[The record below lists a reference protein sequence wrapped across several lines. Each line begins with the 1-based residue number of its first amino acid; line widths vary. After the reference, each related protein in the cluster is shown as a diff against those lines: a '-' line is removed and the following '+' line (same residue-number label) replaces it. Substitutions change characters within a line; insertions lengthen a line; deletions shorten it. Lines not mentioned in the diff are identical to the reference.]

1 MAGTLYI
8 SGLTSNI
15 DWDNIVTQLITA
27 DHKPVDLVTSKKT
40 SYENQLSAWQS
51 FSTKLTSLKTAVD
64 NLKDESAFSLFTA
77 SLTTNSSTV
86 KGSDL
91 LSVTTDSSVG
101 KSTFT
106 MTVNALAQAEKRSSA
121 TFASTTTALGEGFA
135 GEMTINGRTLTVNA
149 TDTLTS
155 LAAKINQL
163 NTGANKTGVT
173 ATVVKYAASDYRLI
187 FTADNT
193 GVGK

>member
-15 DWDNIVTQLITA
+15 DWDNIVTQLIRQTISQL
-27 DHKPVDLVTSKKT
+27 DLVTSKKT

-77 SLTTNSSTV
+77 SLTTNNSTV

-91 LSVTTDSSVG
+91 VSVTTDSS
-101 KSTFT
+101 
-106 MTVNALAQAEKRSSA
+106 
-121 TFASTTTALGEGFA
+121 
-135 GEMTINGRTLTVNA
+135 
-149 TDTLTS
+149 
-155 LAAKINQL
+155 AAKGTL
-163 NTGANKTGVT
+163 PC
-173 ATVVKYAASDYRLI
+173 R
-187 FTADNT
+187 
-193 GVGK
+193 